1 MKEDIKS
8 KNKREVTHIKIIW
21 EDKQDLIKLSNETT
35 FANFILEK
43 SYESIK
49 KAISDDLDKVEL
61 FDVFNLSLIVEL
73 PKSSFLPVLEKIK
86 DMYVVLEDYEEC
98 EKIKSLIEKI

>member
-21 EDKQDLIKLSNETT
+21 EDKQDLIKLSNEPT

-73 PKSSFLPVLEKIK
+73 QKSNFPLVLEKIK

-98 EKIKSLIEKI
+98 KKIQTLIEKI